1 ISYSL
6 QTLFPPDKKDV
17 FGIDRRSGEIRL
29 RNDLDFED
37 VSLYRLQVDATDQG
51 NPPLSGHCKV
61 VLEVLDV
68 ND

>member
-6 QTLFPPDKKDV
+6 QHLFPQNGRAV
-17 FGIDRRSGEIRL
+17 FEIDRNSGEIRL
-29 RNDLDFED
+29 RGQLDFED
-37 VSLYRLQVDATDQG
+37 VGVYRLQVDASDQG

-61 VLEVLDV
+61 FVQVLDV